1 MICMAVS
8 KQMLEYWDE
17 FNGIDQTSIVA
28 AMIFLV
34 VLALYLLFG
43 LYFSIFKTRALST
56 KHRVNVE

>member
-1 MICMAVS
+1 MAVS